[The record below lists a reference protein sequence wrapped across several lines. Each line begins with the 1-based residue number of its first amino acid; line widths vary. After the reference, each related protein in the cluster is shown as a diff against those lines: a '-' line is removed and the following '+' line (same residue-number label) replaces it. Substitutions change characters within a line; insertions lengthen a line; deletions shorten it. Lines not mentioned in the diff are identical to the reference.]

1 MKKGFFN
8 RLGRKW
14 YRFKIKSKLFKKY
27 IPNKDEENV
36 FLIIKRLLKNPEIKL
51 YLDPITLERYIT
63 YKKGEIN
70 VVISPEDGIIIG
82 NHQYEYRVYVN
93 QDVYK
98 EIISKFDRFLH
109 HKVIRVEKEIAL
121 NRVSSLEKIANSLNQ

>member
-121 NRVSSLEKIANSLNQ
+121 NRVSSLEKIANSLN

>member
-1 MKKGFFN
+1 MKKGFFS

-14 YRFKIKSKLFKKY
+14 YRFKKSKLFKKY
-27 IPNKDEENV
+27 VFNKDEENTL
-36 FLIIKRLLKNPEIKL
+36 LIIKKLLKNPEIKL
-51 YLDPITLERYIT
+51 YLDPITLERYLT

-93 QDVYK
+93 QEVYK
-98 EIISKFDRFLH
+98 EIVSKFDRFLH
-109 HKVIRVEKEIAL
+109 HKVVRVEKEIAL
-121 NRVSSLEKIANSLNQ
+121 NRVSSLEKIANSL

>member
-14 YRFKIKSKLFKKY
+14 YRFKKSKLFKKY
-27 IPNKDEENV
+27 VFNKDEENTL
-36 FLIIKRLLKNPEIKL
+36 LIIKKLLKNPEIKL
-51 YLDPITLERYIT
+51 YLDPITLERYLT

-93 QDVYK
+93 QEVYK
-98 EIISKFDRFLH
+98 EIVSKFDRFLH
-109 HKVIRVEKEIAL
+109 HKVVRVEKEIAL
-121 NRVSSLEKIANSLNQ
+121 NRVSSLEKIANSL